1 MKSKSKSK
9 SKWHEMNS
17 GDGTMKTWQTVAIS
31 AVLLVGLAKVA
42 GVIPGVSGT
51 GSGLETSGNG
61 VGVMG
66 SSGAIG
72 SSMMPGVSG
81 SGVVVP
87 GMNGGYSCDLGE
99 LGRSTVTNNKKE
111 FWGDD
116 DISQSFKRTSEQIEK
131 SIQRSIRESGV
142 SL

>member
-1 MKSKSKSK
+1 
-9 SKWHEMNS
+9 
-17 GDGTMKTWQTVAIS
+17 MKTWQTVAIS
-31 AVLLVGLAKVA
+31 AVLLVGLAKVV
-42 GVIPGVSGT
+42 GVIPGASGT
-51 GSGLETSGNG
+51 GSGSEISGN
-61 VGVMG
+61 
-66 SSGAIG
+66 
-72 SSMMPGVSG
+72 
-81 SGVVVP
+81 GVVVP

-99 LGRSTVTNNKKE
+99 LGKSTVTNNKKE